1 MTPRVKGYQALPL
14 LTFRLHHVRGET
26 GNEANTGVVWPEVNA
41 SFVSHAVELT
51 SNKSSPVN
59 GGEGGGNKAGVEM
72 KPG

>member
-59 GGEGGGNKAGVEM
+59 GGEGGGTKLELR
-72 KPG
+72 